1 VTDAVKTWLLR
12 LFALTIAVVSWL
24 VVSYVPRLE
33 ERSEPL
39 IEREV
44 IATLGYQV
52 PQSYLIL
59 KRDHE
64 VRVRVRGRAEAVRR
78 LGPQDVDL
86 QVPFPDDPSLDSP
99 NQVVLRPEYVSVPEG
114 VEVAAL
120 SPNTLSLLI
129 DERETRQLEVV
140 PNLLGEP
147 SAGARVEGFEVVP
160 PQVLVEGPK
169 RRLAT
174 MSRVYTEPIRLEN
187 HALDFSEQVEV
198 RSDDPYVRV
207 LQPTLVTV
215 RIDMNAPTPAVPS
228 GGGS

>member
-1 VTDAVKTWLLR
+1 MTVAGKTWLLR
-12 LFALTIAVVSWL
+12 LFALTIAVVCWL

-33 ERSEPL
+33 ERREPM
-39 IEREV
+39 IEREIV
-44 IATLGYQV
+44 ATLGYQV
-52 PQSYLIL
+52 PQRYLVL

-86 QVPFPDDPSLDSP
+86 QIPFPAEPSLERP
-99 NQVVLRPEYVSVPEG
+99 NDVTLRPELVDVPEG
-114 VEVAAL
+114 VEVTSL

-129 DERETRQLEVV
+129 DERETRELEVV
-140 PNLLGEP
+140 PDLQGEA
-147 SAGARVEGFEVVP
+147 SAGARVEGYEVIP

-169 RRLAT
+169 QRLAT
-174 MSRVYTEPIRLEN
+174 MSRVYTEPIRLET

-198 RSDDPYVRV
+198 RADDPYVRV

-215 RIDMNAPTPAVPS
+215 RIDMTAPTPAA
-228 GGGS
+228 GGSR